1 MITSNDVLSNTKK
14 GTILKIKNT
23 DEATKQKQKQQ
34 QNRLDVVSYLKNKN
48 PQEKVQHH
56 DP

>member
-23 DEATKQKQKQQ
+23 DEATKQNQKQQQ

-48 PQEKVQHH
+48 P
-56 DP
+56 